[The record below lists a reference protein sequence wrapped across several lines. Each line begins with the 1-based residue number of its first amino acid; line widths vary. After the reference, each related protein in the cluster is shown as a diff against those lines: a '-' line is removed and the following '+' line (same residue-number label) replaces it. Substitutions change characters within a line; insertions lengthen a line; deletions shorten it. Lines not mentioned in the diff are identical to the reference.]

1 MEEEPEGMS
10 RRGIFLDRDGTVCE
24 EVGYAGAVE
33 RLRLLP
39 RAAEAI
45 RRINGSGFLALL
57 VTNQSGVAR
66 GLFDEA
72 TVDAMHQRL
81 TAWLAAEGARL
92 DGIYVCPH
100 HPSEGEPPYRAD
112 CDCRKPRPGLL
123 TRAAREHDVD
133 LSASYM
139 IGDKAADIETARNA
153 GATGILVRTGYGS
166 AELAQRLPQAGA
178 QPAFVAQDL
187 LAAVEWI
194 LAQERNG
201 S

>member
-1 MEEEPEGMS
+1 MNG
-10 RRGIFLDRDGTVCE
+10 RRGIFLDRDGTISE
-24 EVGYAGAVE
+24 EVGFIDRIE
-33 RLRLLP
+33 RFHLLP

-72 TVDAMHQRL
+72 LVAAVHSRL
-81 TAWLAAEGARL
+81 TGWLASEGARL

-100 HPSEGEPPYRAD
+100 HPREGKPPYRTD

-123 TRAAREHDVD
+123 ARAAREHDVD
-133 LSASYM
+133 LSSSYM

-153 GATGILVRTGYGS
+153 GAAGILVLTGYGQQDLRDRIPRS
-166 AELAQRLPQAGA
+166 AAA
-178 QPAFVAQDL
+178 QPVFVATDL
-187 LAAVEWI
+187 LDAVQWI
-194 LAQERNG
+194 LVKEGRT
-201 S
+201 